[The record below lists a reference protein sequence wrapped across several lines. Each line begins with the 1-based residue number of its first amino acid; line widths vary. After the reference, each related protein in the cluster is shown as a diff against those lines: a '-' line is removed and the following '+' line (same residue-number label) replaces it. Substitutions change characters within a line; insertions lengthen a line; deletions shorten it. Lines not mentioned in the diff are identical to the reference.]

1 MNQFILF
8 ALAVACI
15 GSPALAQSPLDGVWK
30 LEPDAKASSKLY
42 DISLH
47 DGVYACRSCRPT
59 WSVPADGSFH
69 PVTGQD
75 FDEESV
81 RVVDDRTVIFT
92 RRKGG
97 RGVYQAI
104 DTISTDGNFLGFSW
118 TEFSGAG
125 KPITGTGSWIRTTPV
140 PPSSHAIT
148 GSWRELRAD
157 TMSDNT
163 LTFTIRTEGDLL
175 RVTYGTGETYAAR
188 LGGVP
193 AVIVGAPSGTAV
205 AVRKISDT
213 AFQETEMSDG
223 EVVSVTSTTL
233 LDHSTL
239 EVVRRYADAGR
250 ETRRRARRQ

>member
-81 RVVDDRTVIFT
+81 RVVDDRTVIS
-92 RRKGG
+92 RAGKGG
-97 RGVYQAI
+97 AVSTKRSIPSPLTAISSAFPGQTSVARESQSPARVAGSERHPCHQAPMPSP
-104 DTISTDGNFLGFSW
+104 DP
-118 TEFSGAG
+118 GASCEQIQC
-125 KPITGTGSWIRTTPV
+125 P
-140 PPSSHAIT
+140 
-148 GSWRELRAD
+148 
-157 TMSDNT
+157 
-163 LTFTIRTEGDLL
+163 
-175 RVTYGTGETYAAR
+175 
-188 LGGVP
+188 
-193 AVIVGAPSGTAV
+193 
-205 AVRKISDT
+205 
-213 AFQETEMSDG
+213 
-223 EVVSVTSTTL
+223 TTL
-233 LDHSTL
+233 
-239 EVVRRYADAGR
+239 
-250 ETRRRARRQ
+250 